1 MLSLRLAGNF
11 KPKGI
16 TMKDFQ
22 WPEDTISHFKELK
35 DDLPESKFIMA
46 VEDHVARM
54 HFKTAEIAEEMFQD
68 LINKVN
74 S

>member
-1 MLSLRLAGNF
+1 
-11 KPKGI
+11 
-16 TMKDFQ
+16 MKDFQ
-22 WPEDTISHFKELK
+22 WPEDTLAHFKELK
-35 DDLPESKFIMA
+35 NDLPASKFIMA

-74 S
+74 GGQS